1 MNCPKS
7 IFLLLAAGGIAA
19 ACSTTRILPE
29 GKYRLAGTR
38 IKVDQGGIRSSDLSS
53 YIAQKPNTSVFG
65 WSPAVA
71 IYNWADT
78 TDTWVNKVIR
88 TLGAAP
94 VVFDPEQMDV
104 SVNNIENHLE
114 YIGWYGSTA
123 RSEVEYKGKKA
134 YVTYYVHPGHR
145 YRIASIQYDVPSSD
159 GFERDF
165 ELDKRRSTIKTG
177 QYLSEAALE
186 AETVR
191 STEFF
196 QNRGYYGFN
205 KNFYFFEADTLRS
218 DGTADLTMSIREY
231 PRSGSP
237 DDARPHRRYTIGN
250 VTLSTPADVDVRT
263 HVLEELNLLRPGM
276 RYSARVVDAT
286 YSRLSNLSVFNGVNV
301 AMTPVFDDVVDCD
314 ISLQSGRV
322 QGFKA
327 NLEASVNSTGLYGIS
342 PQINYFHKNIFHGG
356 ELFNLGVKGN
366 FQFKPREDVRST
378 ELSVTSTI
386 RIPKLIGL
394 PNSLFRG
401 PSLPHTD
408 MSLGF
413 SYQDRPEY
421 KRTMITTTFGY
432 TGSLGRNFFYELY
445 PFKANIVR
453 LFSVSDS
460 FIERLL
466 QDLFLVNAYLDH
478 FDMGVGGMLYYT
490 TDASTIPKRPYH
502 YLRLSLDISGNIL
515 SLFNFAMPVN
525 ESDQHTIWQTPYA
538 QYVRTELQLGK
549 TFRFGG
555 GDGQALALRFLAG
568 AGFAYGNSFALPF
581 EKQFYVGGANS
592 MRGWQA
598 RDLGPGS
605 TKPWSEYFLIP
616 SQTGDLKLE
625 ANIEYRCPLFWKL
638 EGALFADAGNVWE
651 LRRYEGFEGENFSF
665 DTIAGDWGLGI
676 RVNLDFILVRIDLGT
691 KVYEPCRPAGSRW
704 IGPSDWLKRG
714 NFALHFGVGYPF

>member
-1 MNCPKS
+1 MNCKN
-7 IFLLLAAGGIAA
+7 L
-19 ACSTTRILPE
+19 ILPVLAGLLVASCATQRLAE
-29 GKYRLAGTR
+29 GEYRLAGNK
-38 IKVDQGGIRSSDLSS
+38 IKVEGKQVSNSELTS
-53 YIAQKPNTSVFG
+53 YLAQKPSTSFLG
-65 WSPAVA
+65 
-71 IYNWADT
+71 
-78 TDTWVNKVIR
+78 IR
-88 TLGAAP
+88 RPGAP
-94 VVFDPEQMDV
+94 LVVHDDRQVQTSAE
-104 SVNNIENHLE
+104 NIENHLE
-114 YIGWYGSTA
+114 YIGYYGSKVT
-123 RSEVEYKGKKA
+123 SEVEYKRNRA
-134 YVTYYVHPGHR
+134 YVTYHVFPGKR
-145 YRIASIQYDVPSSD
+145 YTIRSI
-159 GFERDF
+159 DF
-165 ELDKRRSTIKTG
+165 ELPQDEAFRKEFETDKPRITIKEG
-177 QYLSEAALE
+177 QYLAESTLE

-191 STEFF
+191 SAEFF
-196 QNRGYYGFN
+196 RNRGYYGFD
-205 KNFYFFEADTLRS
+205 KSFYFCEADTLS
-218 DGTADLTMSIREY
+218 HDGTAALTMAIRDY
-231 PRSGSP
+231 PRNGSP
-237 DDARPHRRYTIGN
+237 EEAKPHRKFTIGN
-250 VTLSTPADVDVRT
+250 VTLSYPKEIPIRT
-263 HVLEELNLLRPGM
+263 YVLEELNVLRPGM
-276 RYSARVVDAT
+276 PYSERAVNAT
-286 YSRLSNLSVFNGVNV
+286 YSRLSNLSVFNSVNV
-301 AMTPVFDDVVDCD
+301 TMNPVSDNVVDCD
-314 ISLQSGRV
+314 INLLNGGV

-327 NLEASVNSTGLYGIS
+327 NLEASVNSTGLFGIS
-342 PQINYFHKNIFHGG
+342 PQLNYFHKNFFHGG
-356 ELFNLGVKGN
+356 ELLNLGLKGN
-366 FQFKPREDVRST
+366 FQFKPKDDVRAT
-378 ELSVTSTI
+378 EFSVTSTL

-401 PSLPHTD
+401 SNLPHTD
-408 MSLGF
+408 LSLGF

-421 KRTMITTTFGY
+421 KRMMITTSFGY
-432 TGSLGRNFFYELY
+432 TGSMGRNFYYQFY
-445 PFKANIVR
+445 PFQANIVR

-502 YLRLSLDISGNIL
+502 YLRLSLDVSGNVL

-525 ESDQHTIWQTPYA
+525 ESGQHTIWQTPYA

-651 LRRYEGFEGENFSF
+651 LRAYEGFEGENFSF